1 MKILA
6 VECTASP
13 VSAALADNGKILGEY
28 FLNQK
33 TTHSQT
39 LMPMIDSLLKLCS
52 LNPND
57 IDAFAV
63 PVGPGSFTG
72 VRIGV
77 SAVKGLAEPINKP
90 CIPVSVLEAMAY
102 NMEAIDCIVCA
113 VMDARCNQFYNA
125 LFKIES
131 GKIERLCEDRAI
143 LKDDLIKEV
152 ALLECGSLP
161 IFAVGDGAD
170 IFYEAAKDKLDNLK
184 LTPEHLK
191 YQRATG
197 VYKVAENSET
207 FVSAEDLLPTY
218 LRLPQAERE
227 LKAKSLASERK

>member
-1 MKILA
+1 MKILS

-13 VSAALADNGKILGEY
+13 VSAALAEDGKILGEY

-39 LMPMIDSLLKLCS
+39 LMPMIDSLLNVC
-52 LNPND
+52 NVAPND

-63 PVGPGSFTG
+63 TVGPGSFTG

-77 SAVKGLAEPINKP
+77 SAVKGLAEPLDKP
-90 CIPVSVLEAMAY
+90 CIPVSVLEAMAN

-125 LFKIES
+125 LFKVQY

-143 LKDDLIKEV
+143 LKEELINEV
-152 ALLECGSLP
+152 ANLENGSLP

-170 IFYEAAKDKLDNLK
+170 IFYESAKDSIENLK
-184 LTPEHLK
+184 LAPECLK

-197 VYKVAENSET
+197 VYKAALEVKETVLAEE
-207 FVSAEDLLPTY
+207 LLPTY

-227 LKAKSLASERK
+227 LKAKTLASERK

>member
-1 MKILA
+1 MKILS

-13 VSAALADNGKILGEY
+13 VSVALAEDGKILGEY

-39 LMPMIDSLLKLCS
+39 LMPMIDSLLNVC
-52 LNPND
+52 NVAPND

-63 PVGPGSFTG
+63 TVGPGSFTG

-77 SAVKGLAEPINKP
+77 SAVKGLAEPLDKP

-102 NMEAIDCIVCA
+102 NMEAVDCIVCA

-125 LFKIES
+125 LFKVEC

-143 LKDDLIKEV
+143 LKEELINEV
-152 ALLECGSLP
+152 ANLENGSLP

-170 IFYEAAKDKLDNLK
+170 IFYESAKDSIKNLN
-184 LTPEHLK
+184 LAPEHLK

-197 VYKVAENSET
+197 VYKATLEVKETVLAEE
-207 FVSAEDLLPTY
+207 LLPSY

>member
-1 MKILA
+1 MKILS

-13 VSAALADNGKILGEY
+13 VSAALAEDGKILGEY

-39 LMPMIDSLLKLCS
+39 LMPMIDSLLNVC
-52 LNPND
+52 NVAPND

-63 PVGPGSFTG
+63 TVGPGSFTG

-77 SAVKGLAEPINKP
+77 SAVKGLAEPLDKP

-102 NMEAIDCIVCA
+102 NMEAVDCIVCA

-125 LFKIES
+125 LFKVQY

-143 LKDDLIKEV
+143 LKEELINEV
-152 ALLECGSLP
+152 ANLENGSLP

-170 IFYEAAKDKLDNLK
+170 IFYESAKDSIENLK
-184 LTPEHLK
+184 LAPECLK

-197 VYKVAENSET
+197 VYKAALEVKETVLAEE
-207 FVSAEDLLPTY
+207 LLPTY

-227 LKAKSLASERK
+227 LKAKTLASERK

>member
-1 MKILA
+1 MKILS

-13 VSAALADNGKILGEY
+13 VSAALAEDGKILGEY

-39 LMPMIDSLLKLCS
+39 LMPMIDSLLNVC
-52 LNPND
+52 NVAPND

-63 PVGPGSFTG
+63 TVGPGSFTG

-77 SAVKGLAEPINKP
+77 SAVKGLAEPLDKP

-102 NMEAIDCIVCA
+102 NMEAVDCIVCA

-125 LFKIES
+125 LFKVVC

-143 LKDDLIKEV
+143 LKEELINEV
-152 ALLECGSLP
+152 ANLENGSLP

-170 IFYEAAKDKLDNLK
+170 IFYESAKDSIENLK
-184 LTPEHLK
+184 LAPERLK

-197 VYKVAENSET
+197 VYKAALEVKETVLAEE
-207 FVSAEDLLPTY
+207 LLPTY

>member
-1 MKILA
+1 MKILS

-13 VSAALADNGKILGEY
+13 VSAALAEDGKILGEY

-39 LMPMIDSLLKLCS
+39 LMPMIDSLLNVC
-52 LNPND
+52 NVAPND

-63 PVGPGSFTG
+63 TVGPGSFTG

-77 SAVKGLAEPINKP
+77 SAVKGLAEPLDKP

-125 LFKIES
+125 LFKVQY

-143 LKDDLIKEV
+143 LKEELINEV
-152 ALLECGSLP
+152 ANLENGSLP
-161 IFAVGDGAD
+161 IFAIGDGAD
-170 IFYEAAKDKLDNLK
+170 FFYESAKDSIENLK
-184 LTPEHLK
+184 LAPECLK

-197 VYKVAENSET
+197 VYKAALEVKETVLAEE
-207 FVSAEDLLPTY
+207 LLPTY

-227 LKAKSLASERK
+227 LKAKTLASERK

>member
-13 VSAALADNGKILGEY
+13 VSVALAEDGKILGEY

-39 LMPMIDSLLKLCS
+39 LMPMVDSLLKVC
-52 LNPND
+52 NVTPNE

-63 PVGPGSFTG
+63 TVGPGSFTG

-77 SAVKGLAEPINKP
+77 SAVKGLAEPIDKP

-102 NMEAIDCIVCA
+102 NMEAVDCIVCA

-125 LFKIES
+125 LFKVS
-131 GKIERLCEDRAI
+131 DGKIERLCDDRAI
-143 LKDDLIKEV
+143 LKDELIKEV
-152 ALLECGSLP
+152 TELNNGSLP

-170 IFYEAAKDKLDNLK
+170 IFYESAKDSVSSLK

-191 YQRATG
+191 YQRAFG
-197 VYKVAENSET
+197 VYKAAVAAKET
-207 FVSAEDLLPTY
+207 VSAEELLPTY

>member
-1 MKILA
+1 MKILS

-13 VSAALADNGKILGEY
+13 VSAALAEDGKILGEY

-39 LMPMIDSLLKLCS
+39 LMPMIDSLLNVC
-52 LNPND
+52 NVAPND

-63 PVGPGSFTG
+63 TVGPGSFTG

-77 SAVKGLAEPINKP
+77 SAVKGLAEPLDKP

-125 LFKIES
+125 LFKVQY

-143 LKDDLIKEV
+143 LKEELINEV
-152 ALLECGSLP
+152 ANLENGSLP

-170 IFYEAAKDKLDNLK
+170 IFYESAKDSIENLK
-184 LTPEHLK
+184 LAPECLK

-197 VYKVAENSET
+197 VYKAALEVKETVLAEE
-207 FVSAEDLLPTY
+207 LLPTY

-227 LKAKSLASERK
+227 LKAKTLASERK

>member
-1 MKILA
+1 MKILS

-13 VSAALADNGKILGEY
+13 VSAALAEDGKILGEY

-39 LMPMIDSLLKLCS
+39 LMPMIDSLLNVC
-52 LNPND
+52 NVAPND

-63 PVGPGSFTG
+63 TVGPGSFTG

-77 SAVKGLAEPINKP
+77 SAVKGLAEPLDKP
-90 CIPVSVLEAMAY
+90 CIPVSVLEAMAN

-125 LFKIES
+125 LFKVQY

-143 LKDDLIKEV
+143 LKEELINEV
-152 ALLECGSLP
+152 ANLENGSLP

-170 IFYEAAKDKLDNLK
+170 IFYESAKDSIENLK
-184 LTPEHLK
+184 LAPESLK

-197 VYKVAENSET
+197 VYKAALEVKETVLAEE
-207 FVSAEDLLPTY
+207 LLPTY

-227 LKAKSLASERK
+227 LKAKTLASERK